1 MGGSS
6 PTARLNAYRAQR
18 SVLAR
23 RISSMPTTPTN
34 EAQRGRTCAGLRRR
48 RSLRSRHAWDQSERE
63 RSGQAK
69 RQQSSLAGRIACGRG
84 FLAGAARR
92 RRAGSGRSER
102 PTGGRMPPL
111 PARDY
116 PTRSRGP
123 RARPRASRGD
133 TRAKRLSGAESS
145 LKQLG
150 NLSSTTPALEEG
162 RFHPPSVLTETAR
175 HQVYQFLSNDISG
188 L

>member
-1 MGGSS
+1 MRARQAWGEA
-6 PTARLNAYRAQR
+6 PRQLALMHTAPSAA
-18 SVLAR
+18 LAR

-111 PARDY
+111 PAHDFY
-116 PTRSRGP
+116 PTRSRWAQRP
-123 RARPRASRGD
+123 DRARPR
-133 TRAKRLSGAESS
+133 
-145 LKQLG
+145 
-150 NLSSTTPALEEG
+150 
-162 RFHPPSVLTETAR
+162 
-175 HQVYQFLSNDISG
+175 SG
-188 L
+188 LARRHSREATVWSRVEFETNSREISLHSTRRQPSLH